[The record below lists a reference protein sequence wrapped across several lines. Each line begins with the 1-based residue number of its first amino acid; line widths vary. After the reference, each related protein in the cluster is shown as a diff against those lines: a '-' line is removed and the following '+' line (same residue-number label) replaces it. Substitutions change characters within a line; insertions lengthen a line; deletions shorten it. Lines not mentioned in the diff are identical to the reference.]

1 VDESAE
7 NNGPGAP
14 VGAGAARTL
23 PAAGVAELLGRGKRC
38 VLLWCKE
45 TPPCPHTV
53 IQDRGRA
60 VPRFELGEVKDWLR
74 ARGYAVWAPGATD
87 PAAAAGGMLSFATP
101 AGEAPEPPK
110 TPALPPPV
118 AGTGLAAR
126 IAQAEQMLLDHQ
138 SRVVAETAGS
148 LVFQQ
153 RAAEF
158 KVISTE
164 LRMLK
169 QEQRDEE
176 LRAGQ
181 WVRRGSAASMFAG
194 LGELFASDLAAL
206 EADAARTVI
215 AAIEAEA
222 PGALASERIDQV
234 KRIFAVAMR
243 SLTDAVRARTVE
255 TARRRI
261 AELESKAKEQG
272 AESAAGGQGV
282 AA

>member
-1 VDESAE
+1 
-7 NNGPGAP
+7 
-14 VGAGAARTL
+14 
-23 PAAGVAELLGRGKRC
+23 
-38 VLLWCKE
+38 
-45 TPPCPHTV
+45 
-53 IQDRGRA
+53 
-60 VPRFELGEVKDWLR
+60 
-74 ARGYAVWAPGATD
+74 
-87 PAAAAGGMLSFATP
+87 MLSFATP

-181 WVRRGSAASMFAG
+181 WVRR
-194 LGELFASDLAAL
+194 
-206 EADAARTVI
+206 
-215 AAIEAEA
+215 
-222 PGALASERIDQV
+222 
-234 KRIFAVAMR
+234 
-243 SLTDAVRARTVE
+243 
-255 TARRRI
+255 ARRRRCSP
-261 AELESKAKEQG
+261 AWASCSPRTWRRWRPTRPG
-272 AESAAGGQGV
+272 P
-282 AA
+282 